1 MAFWLYT
8 MSEPIKNIKNSGEDV
23 LKEFNLAQLTTKQK
37 ESPDF
42 GNKISKKIWGYITT
56 GIGGY
61 FYNRNAQ
68 FIKNRNYANGI
79 MDVQAM
85 FQDRFQFNAKQ
96 NYIRLDWQ
104 TLQIV
109 NRIISGLVGRW
120 MQRGEKVE
128 IQASDDRSQKSN
140 QE

>member
-104 TLQIV
+104 TQI
-109 NRIISGLVGRW
+109 GRAH
-120 MQRGEKVE
+120 V
-128 IQASDDRSQKSN
+128 
-140 QE
+140 